1 MDIQKLIENLLLIS
15 SVIPD
20 YTEGRSRGLT
30 DEETEMLALEAV
42 SEAIELLENNSKKRD
57 KQCCEHNLRYIPTE
71 PAGAIDDITE
81 CFWCDGRMA
90 RLKDGAICSECGWV
104 HKKERK

>member
-1 MDIQKLIENLLLIS
+1 
-15 SVIPD
+15 
-20 YTEGRSRGLT
+20 
-30 DEETEMLALEAV
+30 MLKKVCPNYGQASYSASEFALW
-42 SEAIELLENNSKKRD
+42 ICQNCK
-57 KQCCEHNLRYIPTE
+57 HNLRHILTE

-90 RLKDGAICSECGWV
+90 RFKDGAICSKCGWV